1 MDLLDT
7 FRISASGLVAER
19 VRLQAVASN
28 LANARTTRT
37 PEGGAYQ
44 RRSPIFE
51 AVPLGA
57 FGSGIDRELDEV
69 NVSEVRVASG
79 QGRRVFEPGHPD
91 AGPDGYVTYPD
102 IDVMQEMVDMMTTSR
117 TYEANVKVL
126 DTTREL
132 AMRALDIGR

>member
-7 FRISASGLVAER
+7 FRISGSGLVAER

-37 PEGGAYQ
+37 AEGGPYQ

-51 AVPLGA
+51 ATPLGE
-57 FGSGIDRELDEV
+57 FGSALDRELSMVEV
-69 NVSEVRVASG
+69 TDVRVANS

-91 AGPDGYVTYPD
+91 ADADGYVTYPD
-102 IDVMQEMVDMMTTSR
+102 IDVLHEMVDMMTSSR
-117 TYEANVKVL
+117 TYEANVNVL
-126 DTTREL
+126 ETTRDL
-132 AMRALDIGR
+132 ALRALDIGR